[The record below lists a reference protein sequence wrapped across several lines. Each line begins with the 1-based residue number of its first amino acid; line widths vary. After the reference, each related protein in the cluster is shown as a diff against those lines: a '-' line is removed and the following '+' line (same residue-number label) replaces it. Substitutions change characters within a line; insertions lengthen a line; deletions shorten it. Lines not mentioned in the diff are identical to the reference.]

1 MRDAGEMH
9 DGVDIADE
17 GPPFDGT
24 GEIGHR
30 HHLHRARKNIG
41 GRPHGGAHAVPLRRK
56 LVDERAPDEA
66 RGTGDQDAHQGFP
79 RANRSNSQPTNTAPA
94 MSAASEA
101 MRLALA
107 TAMSASATSARLT
120 ANTRAM
126 ISGTVKPP
134 SMAR

>member
-9 DGVDIADE
+9 DGVDVADE
-17 GPPFDGT
+17 GAPFDGS
-24 GEIGHR
+24 GEVGDR
-30 HHLHRARKNIG
+30 HHLHRARKNVG
-41 GRPHGGAHAVPLRRK
+41 GRPHGGANAVPLRGQ

-79 RANRSNSQPTNTAPA
+79 RAKRKSSQPTNSAAA
-94 MSAASEA
+94 MSAASET
-101 MRLALA
+101 MRLAV
-107 TAMSASATSARLT
+107 AMAMRASATSARLT
-120 ANTRAM
+120 ANTWAT